1 MHADFIAKDDFDERI
16 NEKLFGNFFKKANLS
31 IEDIKKTKIY
41 ITNMIDH
48 IINNHLRSEE
58 DVDEALGLEAA
69 MQENTSGL
77 KINRR
82 DFIKASLATAFL
94 VGSGINPGKAEA
106 FNRSGGGSLQ
116 TFMLLYNLGVFNSD
130 KKYAL
135 ITYTRQDLLS
145 TRDPV
150 PIVIANHRN
159 ETEITYTNQGLT
171 STRDPLPITITPNIT
186 KKQIQELT
194 RQHMKPEW
202 IPEGPQTY
210 ITYTMQGLFPTRDPL
225 PITIKPNMTQQ
236 QIQELTK
243 THMISKW
250 IPEGTQT
257 YITYTNQNL
266 LRTRDPLPITII
278 FTDDEDLAK
287 KHLENYR

>member
-1 MHADFIAKDDFDERI
+1 
-16 NEKLFGNFFKKANLS
+16 
-31 IEDIKKTKIY
+31 
-41 ITNMIDH
+41 
-48 IINNHLRSEE
+48 
-58 DVDEALGLEAA
+58 
-69 MQENTSGL
+69 
-77 KINRR
+77 
-82 DFIKASLATAFL
+82 
-94 VGSGINPGKAEA
+94 
-106 FNRSGGGSLQ
+106 
-116 TFMLLYNLGVFNSD
+116 
-130 KKYAL
+130 
-135 ITYTRQDLLS
+135 
-145 TRDPV
+145 
-150 PIVIANHRN
+150 
-159 ETEITYTNQGLT
+159 
-171 STRDPLPITITPNIT
+171 
-186 KKQIQELT
+186 
-194 RQHMKPEW
+194 MKPEW